1 MFVHSEAETR
11 LSFICKST
19 PQSMTSLRLPTT
31 DVIDCG
37 VELYQGFRAT
47 RLLVRCKSQKVRSSS
62 VKNVCC
68 WLLIL
73 GEKRFTVGKSRSI
86 LLIQILYNAVK
97 RLIFFK
103 CDELSKRTAFTFNTL
118 LIFLE
123 YLFEFLINTAS
134 PASDSDYQQNF
145 TAKKL

>member
-1 MFVHSEAETR
+1 MCVHSEAETR

-31 DVIDCG
+31 DVI
-37 VELYQGFRAT
+37 ELHQGFRAT
-47 RLLVRCKSQKVRSSS
+47 RLPVRCKGQKVRSSS

-68 WLLIL
+68 WLFIL
-73 GEKRFTVGKSRSI
+73 GEKR
-86 LLIQILYNAVK
+86 LLVNRDRFSVK

-103 CDELSKRTAFTFNTL
+103 CDELSKSTAFTFNTL

-134 PASDSDYQQNF
+134 PASDSVYQQNF

>member
-1 MFVHSEAETR
+1 MCVHCEAETR

-31 DVIDCG
+31 DVI
-37 VELYQGFRAT
+37 ELYQGFRAT
-47 RLLVRCKSQKVRSSS
+47 RLPVRCKGQKVRSSS

-68 WLLIL
+68 WLFIL
-73 GEKRFTVGKSRSI
+73 GEKR
-86 LLIQILYNAVK
+86 LLVNRDRFSVK

-103 CDELSKRTAFTFNTL
+103 CDELSKSTAFTFNTL

-134 PASDSDYQQNF
+134 PASDSVYQQNF

>member
-1 MFVHSEAETR
+1 MCVHSEAETR

-31 DVIDCG
+31 DVI
-37 VELYQGFRAT
+37 ELYQGFRAT
-47 RLLVRCKSQKVRSSS
+47 RLPVRCKGQKVRSSS

-68 WLLIL
+68 WLFIL
-73 GEKRFTVGKSRSI
+73 GEKR
-86 LLIQILYNAVK
+86 LLVNRDRFSVK

-103 CDELSKRTAFTFNTL
+103 CDELSKSTAFTFNTL

-134 PASDSDYQQNF
+134 PASDSVYQQNF